1 MRPQT
6 EATGAYLFLHIFKCA
21 STDAHSPAICGR
33 IPAEAGIMTT
43 DSFFGRIIILS
54 ALFLRCGNA
63 SPNRSHWR
71 ATRSVIYLLYHIADA
86 HGSAICG
93 RTPEEAGSYHSYQ
106 FSSIFIEIFRI
117 PDHCLLFFK
126 CIQGKKYYHSLF
138 TEYIS
143 RYIIRAV
150 YFEIH
155 REK

>member
-21 STDAHSPAICGR
+21 STEAHSPAICGR

-54 ALFLRCGNA
+54 ALFFLRCGNA
-63 SPNRSHWR
+63 SPNRSYWR
-71 ATRSVIYLLYHIADA
+71 ATRSVIYLLYLIADA

-106 FSSIFIEIFRI
+106 LSSIFIEIFRI
-117 PDHCLLFFK
+117 PDHCSFSNAYK
-126 CIQGKKYYHSLF
+126 EKN
-138 TEYIS
+138 
-143 RYIIRAV
+143 IIILYLPSIFRDTYKAV